1 MIYCINKG
9 EMLLLID
16 TKAYI
21 LRSLL
26 DDLLFYVLFFSI
38 NRQGTVRKR
47 VIFILF
53 FLPITFLVEL
63 YSDISDVIPI
73 LSGYYILK
81 VKKEKDYLLL
91 NDLLFCTFIIFCVT
105 TLSSTIM
112 VQILP
117 HNRIVGLTG
126 IFIQLFVEIIVISV
140 IIFFY
145 KKNKFHTVAEKYG
158 SATIACLL
166 IYLLLVISLISY
178 AAHYYNA
185 YDHFVFG
192 IMIFLI
198 IQTVFVI
205 FLFLKILTRQKAKYK
220 AQIEKQELE
229 NLKKYTESLEKQQQ
243 QLSKFRHDYKNL
255 LLSFKEI
262 AKSDYS
268 VVLTEQIGMLESY
281 SDKYLDKGEFD
292 YKALYNIHNDFIKSL
307 LIAKLHQAKKLDVIC
322 HFECQK
328 PLYDV
333 MIPIFDCVRILGIL
347 LDNAIEAA
355 SECDNR
361 SLNLMVYQDD
371 SQIEFIIKNTYKKL
385 NISIEKLQKRGISTK
400 KNHSG
405 LGLDTIQEFNQK
417 YPNIFIQYQQEDG
430 FFSAQLILLK

>member
-1 MIYCINKG
+1 
-9 EMLLLID
+9 
-16 TKAYI
+16 
-21 LRSLL
+21 
-26 DDLLFYVLFFSI
+26 
-38 NRQGTVRKR
+38 
-47 VIFILF
+47 
-53 FLPITFLVEL
+53 
-63 YSDISDVIPI
+63 
-73 LSGYYILK
+73 
-81 VKKEKDYLLL
+81 
-91 NDLLFCTFIIFCVT
+91 
-105 TLSSTIM
+105 M

-268 VVLTEQIGMLESY
+268 VVLTEQIEMLESY

-385 NISIEKLQKRGISTK
+385 NISIERLQKRGISTK

>member
-1 MIYCINKG
+1 
-9 EMLLLID
+9 MLLLID

-117 HNRIVGLTG
+117 HNRIVGFTG

-145 KKNKFHTVAEKYG
+145 KKNKFHTVAEKYE

-166 IYLLLVISLISY
+166 IYLLLVILLISY

-185 YDHFVFG
+185 YDHFIFG

-198 IQTVFVI
+198 VQTAFVI
-205 FLFLKILTRQKAKYK
+205 FLFLKILTRQKTKYK
-220 AQIEKQELE
+220 AKIEKQELE
-229 NLKKYTESLEKQQQ
+229 SLKRYTESLEKQQQ

-262 AKSDYS
+262 AKSNYS
-268 VVLTEQIGMLESY
+268 VVLTEQIEMLERY

-292 YKALYNIHNDFIKSL
+292 YKALYNIHNEFIKSL
-307 LIAKLHQAKKLDVIC
+307 LIAKLHQAKKLDITC

-328 PLYDV
+328 PLYDM

-361 SLNLMVYQDD
+361 LLDLMVYQDD

-385 NISIEKLQKRGISTK
+385 NISIEELQERGISTK

-405 LGLDTIQEFNQK
+405 LGLGTIQEFNQK
-417 YPNIFIQYQQEDG
+417 YPNIFIQYQQEEG